1 MYVKTHPAHILL
13 RADESYNPRNL
24 QIRHIADRQIIEGV
38 CIDDGARN
46 GNPRRPNRP
55 FRINVPT
62 WFNDWTRAST
72 ALYYALRQPGPIY
85 LWA

>member
-24 QIRHIADRQIIEGV
+24 QIRYIGDRQIIEGV

-46 GNPRRPNRP
+46 GNPTPQPPIPYQRA
-55 FRINVPT
+55 NVV
-62 WFNDWTRAST
+62 
-72 ALYYALRQPGPIY
+72 
-85 LWA
+85 